1 MGISQDTIVPS
12 PGLESILSS
21 PPRTR
26 ARYFIESNPMPRV
39 PSGCTTPTW
48 LQSVVRAGKR
58 ASTLAGNVEA
68 ASSSTTIV
76 LAVKPFIVQDV
87 LEEISSY
94 IGTDQLVI
102 SIAAGVKIQ
111 QIGSK
116 LRSGVPI
123 IRAMPNTP
131 CLVKAG
137 AIALSRGKDATDV
150 QAERAMAIFG
160 AVGKVIEVPE
170 RLMDAVTGL
179 SGSGPAY
186 IYTVI
191 EALADG
197 GVAAGLTR
205 NQAAMLAAQTVYG
218 AAKMVIETG
227 KHPAELREAVTS
239 PGGTTIAGLVAL
251 ERGAFRAALLDAV
264 EAATD
269 KSVELSKQESGF

>member
-1 MGISQDTIVPS
+1 MP
-12 PGLESILSS
+12 E
-21 PPRTR
+21 RTR
-26 ARYFIESNPMPRV
+26 RLAIIGAGAIGQALCRGLIAAGVYAPREIVATDADKDRLAAFTEEVGIESE
-39 PSGCTTPTW
+39 
-48 LQSVVRAGKR
+48 
-58 ASTLAGNVEA
+58 GNVEA
-68 ASSSTTIV
+68 TASSKTVI
-76 LAVKPFIVQDV
+76 LAVKPIVVDDV
-87 LEEISSY
+87 IEEIAGYISS
-94 IGTDQLVI
+94 DQLLI

-131 CLVKAG
+131 CLVQAG
-137 AIALSRGKDATDV
+137 AIAISRGKEALDNHV
-150 QAERAMAIFG
+150 EKAMAIFG

-186 IYTVI
+186 IYTAI
-191 EALADG
+191 EALADA

-205 NQAAMLAAQTVYG
+205 VQASLLAAQTVYG

-251 ERGAFRAALLDAV
+251 ERAAFRAALLDAV
-264 EAATD
+264 EAAKD
-269 KSVELSKQESGF
+269 RSEELSRTE